1 MNAEFEKIAEDIEN
15 GTPEGI
21 ESILD
26 ARRIIFE
33 NPPPEPIP
41 ILKLAGKRIS
51 TAGNL
56 TAISAQAKHGK
67 SAAVGAMLAAIFG
80 EREDGGDFLGFEAEP
95 AHCKAVVHFDTEQS
109 PYDAWQLVARALRR
123 AGISATPSNF
133 RAYRILDL
141 TAENKL
147 RALRAELAR
156 AAKECGGI
164 HSIFIDG
171 VADLAMSVNDEAEAI
186 ALVEELVILAVQ
198 YSCPIICVIHENP
211 AQPGFAGKTRGHLG
225 SQIERKA
232 ESNLRVKKDGDEVSV
247 IFSDGKQ
254 RGPAIPEAT
263 APRFRYCEKA
273 GMHILCEAA
282 SIAKAEAAREEMM
295 EEVSEIFNTP
305 ESLAGLAWS
314 EVCKRIEEIHTIK
327 RSGATKRLDKLKA
340 AGLIK
345 KNAAKLWTR

>member
-21 ESILD
+21 ESLLD
-26 ARRIIFE
+26 ARRITFE

-41 ILKLAGKRIS
+41 ILKMAGKRIS

-80 EREDGGDFLGFEAEP
+80 EPEDGGDFLGFEAEP
-95 AHCKAVVHFDTEQS
+95 ANGKAVVHFDTEQS
-109 PYDAWQLVARALRR
+109 PYDAWQIVARALKR
-123 AGISATPSNF
+123 AGISTTPSNF

-147 RALRAELAR
+147 RALRTELAR

-171 VADLAMSVNDEAEAI
+171 VADLTASVNDEIEAI
-186 ALVEELVILAVQ
+186 ALVQELVILAVQ

-225 SQIERKA
+225 SHIERKA
-232 ESNLRVKKDGDEVSV
+232 ERT
-247 IFSDGKQ
+247 F
-254 RGPAIPEAT
+254 A
-263 APRFRYCEKA
+263 
-273 GMHILCEAA
+273 
-282 SIAKAEAAREEMM
+282 
-295 EEVSEIFNTP
+295 
-305 ESLAGLAWS
+305 
-314 EVCKRIEEIHTIK
+314 
-327 RSGATKRLDKLKA
+327 
-340 AGLIK
+340 
-345 KNAAKLWTR
+345 